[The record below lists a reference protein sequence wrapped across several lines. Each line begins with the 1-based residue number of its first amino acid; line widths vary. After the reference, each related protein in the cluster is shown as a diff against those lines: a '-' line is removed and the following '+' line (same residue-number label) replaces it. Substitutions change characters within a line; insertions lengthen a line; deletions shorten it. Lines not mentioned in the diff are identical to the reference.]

1 MIFSNNILS
10 VFAIIYL
17 DMRKNIPL
25 YMQTA
30 SHKVISI
37 KTGFMYKIMHESCF
51 YGIIKKAVCIRY

>member
-1 MIFSNNILS
+1 
-10 VFAIIYL
+10 
-17 DMRKNIPL
+17 MRKNIPL

>member
-1 MIFSNNILS
+1 
-10 VFAIIYL
+10 
-17 DMRKNIPL
+17 MRKNIPL

-51 YGIIKKAVCIRY
+51 YGIIKKQCGLDIRWRDL